1 MNENI
6 LNAPM
11 EDVVQNM
18 RDAGCSPETIHSCI
32 SSIKRGRKEEL
43 LKKLYTQRNCLLDKV
58 HEGERQIDC
67 LDYLVYTI
75 AREQ

>member
-6 LNAPM
+6 LRDSM

-18 RDAGCSPETIHSCI
+18 RDAGCSSETIHSCI
-32 SSIKRGRKEEL
+32 SSIQNGRKEEL
-43 LKKLYTQRNCLLDKV
+43 LKKLYTQRNSLLDKV

-67 LDYLVYTI
+67 LDYLVYRI